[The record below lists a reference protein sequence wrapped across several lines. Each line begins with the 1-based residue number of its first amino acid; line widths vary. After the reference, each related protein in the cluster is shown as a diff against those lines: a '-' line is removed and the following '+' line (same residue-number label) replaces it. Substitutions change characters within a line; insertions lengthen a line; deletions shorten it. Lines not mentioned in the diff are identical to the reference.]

1 MNADELRALQAPIK
15 EQFREHPETARA
27 TLIARGRVSLED
39 VTCEILREGTPP
51 TRTGLHP
58 RTGGDG
64 SAACAAEMLLEA
76 LVGCAGVT
84 FAAVCTALE
93 IPLDRAELT
102 AEGDLD
108 FRGTLGVSRE
118 VPVGFTDVRLHF
130 QIQSSESDEKL
141 AKAVSLAERYC
152 VVAQSLRSVSVDWSR
167 AKPAAGN
174 GGN

>member
-15 EQFREHPETARA
+15 DNFRQQPEAARA
-27 TLIARGRVSLED
+27 TLTARGRVHLND
-39 VTCEILREGTPP
+39 VTCEILRVGNPP
-51 TRTGLHP
+51 ARTGLHP
-58 RTGGDG
+58 LTGGDG

-93 IPLDRAELT
+93 IPLEQAELT

-130 QIQSSESDEKL
+130 QVQSSESDEKL
-141 AKAVSLAERYC
+141 AKAVSLAERFC
-152 VVAQSLRSVSVDWSR
+152 VVAQSLRSVSADWSR
-167 AKPAAGN
+167 T
-174 GGN
+174 